1 MAYTLEQLRGLVAV
15 AEELH
20 FGRAAARLR
29 MTQPPLSRQ
38 IQKLEAA
45 VGVHLLD
52 RDNRRVALTP
62 AGEAFLREARRIL
75 AIAEAAPDLAQ
86 RVSSG
91 TRGLVRIGFTAA
103 STFGILGRL
112 LNELERELPEVRIE
126 LSEMVTRE
134 QIAAL
139 ATEDLDLG
147 LARPPFDA
155 DLFDSRLLHR
165 EALLLAVPAGHR
177 LTGINRP
184 AAAADLATE
193 PVIFHSHQRAKYF
206 YDLVI
211 GMVPLAQERVV
222 HSVSQILT
230 MLWLV
235 SAGRGI
241 AFVPASA
248 THLGIPNVAFV
259 PLATP
264 VPEPV
269 ELHLLWPRQSHN
281 PALARTLA
289 VLERLADDAQQ
300 VSRDAKTLLD
310 GHRDEFLP

>member
-1 MAYTLEQLRGLVAV
+1 MTYTLDQLRGLVAV

-45 VGVHLLD
+45 IGVHLLD

-86 RVSSG
+86 RISSG
-91 TRGLVRIGFTAA
+91 TRGLVRVGFTAA

-112 LNELERELPEVRIE
+112 LNELERRLPEVRVE
-126 LSEMVTRE
+126 LFEMVTRE
-134 QIAAL
+134 QVAAL
-139 ATEDLDLG
+139 AAEDLDLG
-147 LARPPFDA
+147 LARPPFDP

-165 EALLLAVPAGHR
+165 EALLLAVPEGHR
-177 LTGINRP
+177 LTGLDRP
-184 AAAADLATE
+184 AAPDDLAGE
-193 PVIFHSHQRAKYF
+193 PLIFHSQQRARYF
-206 YDLVI
+206 YDLVVS
-211 GMVPLAQERVV
+211 MVPLAQERVV
-222 HSVSQILT
+222 QSVSQILT

-235 SAGRGI
+235 SAGRGL

-248 THLGIPNVAFV
+248 TLLGIPGVVFV

-264 VPEPV
+264 IREPV
-269 ELHLLWPRQSHN
+269 ELHLLWPRRSSN
-281 PALARTLA
+281 PALAK
-289 VLERLADDAQQ
+289 VLNVLDALR
-300 VSRDAKTLLD
+300 V
-310 GHRDEFLP
+310 

>member
-1 MAYTLEQLRGLVAV
+1 MTYTLEQLRGLVAV

-45 VGVHLLD
+45 IRVRLLD

-62 AGEAFLREARRIL
+62 AGEAFLREARRVL

-91 TRGLVRIGFTAA
+91 TSGVVRVGFTAA

-112 LNELERELPEVRIE
+112 LDDLERELPEVRVE
-126 LSEMVTRE
+126 LFEMVTRE
-134 QIAAL
+134 QVAAIAGD
-139 ATEDLDLG
+139 DLDLG
-147 LARPPFDA
+147 LARPPFDP

-177 LTGINRP
+177 LTGLGRP
-184 AAAADLATE
+184 AVPADLATE
-193 PVIFHSHQRAKYF
+193 PLIFHSQQKARYF
-206 YDLVI
+206 YDLVVS
-211 GMVPLAQERVV
+211 MVPLAQERVV
-222 HSVSQILT
+222 QSVSQILT

-235 SAGRGI
+235 AAGRGI

-248 THLGIPNVAFV
+248 TLLGIPGVAFA

-264 VPEPV
+264 IPEPV
-269 ELHLLWPRQSHN
+269 ELHLLWPRHSQN
-281 PALARTLA
+281 PALSK
-289 VLERLADDAQQ
+289 VLSVLDALK
-300 VSRDAKTLLD
+300 V
-310 GHRDEFLP
+310 